1 MLHVLDAE
9 VEMIAQWTTDQK
21 KRTRAV
27 SVLNEL
33 IADCHAAIQV
43 WQGYLAKP
51 GAEGDNFSI
60 VTWVGADRANQL
72 HDISLAA
79 RARVIELGE
88 ISGSSAGA
96 GLGEHIIV
104 DAYRSLNPDET
115 GPQAAEASIAELDKR
130 VAHIEGLV
138 RMIRTTKPSKKL
150 PAPRAGG
157 AKKAAPKK
165 AKKKAGKKASGKK
178 AAKKKAAKKK
188 AKKKSVKKKATKKK
202 TKKKAV
208 KKKVAKK
215 KATKKRVAK
224 KKAAKKKTKKKAAKK
239 KAAKKKAKSRKKR

>member
-9 VEMIAQWTTDQK
+9 VEMIAQWTTDEK

-33 IADCHAAIQV
+33 IADCRAATKV
-43 WQGYLAKP
+43 WQEYLANP
-51 GAEGDNFSI
+51 GQQGDNFSI
-60 VTWVGADRANQL
+60 VSWVGPDRANQL

-96 GLGEHIIV
+96 GLSEHVIV

-115 GPQAAEASIAELDKR
+115 GPQAAEASIAEIDKR
-130 VAHIEGLV
+130 VAHIEGLI

-150 PAPRAGG
+150 AAPRAGG

-165 AKKKAGKKASGKK
+165 AKKKAKKSSGKKAAKKKAKKKKAKKKSVKKK

-188 AKKKSVKKKATKKK
+188 AKKK
-202 TKKKAV
+202 AV

-215 KATKKRVAK
+215 KT
-224 KKAAKKKTKKKAAKK
+224 
-239 KAAKKKAKSRKKR
+239 KSRKKR